1 MVDCSLGNIA
11 YQFQQQ
17 LIGENKPLITI
28 LIMNSF
34 STAAVEVKGNQK
46 LGNGVRV

>member
-1 MVDCSLGNIA
+1 MADCSLTNIA

-17 LIGENKPLITI
+17 VVGENKPLISI

-34 STAAVEVKGNQK
+34 SIAAVEVKGNQK
-46 LGNGVRV
+46 LGNGVWV